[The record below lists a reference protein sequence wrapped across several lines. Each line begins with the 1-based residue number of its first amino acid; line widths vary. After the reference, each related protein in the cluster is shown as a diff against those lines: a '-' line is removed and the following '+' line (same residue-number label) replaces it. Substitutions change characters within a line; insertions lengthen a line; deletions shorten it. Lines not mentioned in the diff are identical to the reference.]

1 MNKVYHHWCQ
11 WDQILAHTMW
21 SEGALP
27 LIWGNQSFV
36 AGIYHHCKIA
46 ICLAKLW
53 KTTHNVK
60 HGSSVR
66 INHSIP
72 HVSFIQG
79 IQNVDQTWVKLHL
92 VQTTLNTI
100 YELVTRN
107 CMNINIPVRKCINY
121 IVLKSSF
128 WPYLLLFGHIL
139 QYLPIL

>member
-1 MNKVYHHWCQ
+1 MDNEQSVPSLMPVGSDTCTNNVVRGSPSI
-11 WDQILAHTMW
+11 DLR
-21 SEGALP
+21 
-27 LIWGNQSFV
+27 NQSFV

-66 INHSIP
+66 INHSTS

-100 YELVTRN
+100 
-107 CMNINIPVRKCINY
+107 
-121 IVLKSSF
+121 
-128 WPYLLLFGHIL
+128 
-139 QYLPIL
+139 